1 MGGYGRIGR
10 VTIPARLA
18 PYKGVGHG
26 NSEGEIGIM
35 GQVEDTQRIQLD
47 GSGDTPDGPERHKK
61 HTGAIIA
68 AGVAVA
74 VLAAGG
80 VWWAV
85 ASHQTTQLA
94 QAQESCAQAADRL
107 RVAQNNYNALIN
119 GDEYKTAVAITAKQV
134 EDSETV
140 AVLAKDSQ
148 EQTPAMVAC
157 NVDGKSVLEHNA
169 GLIDK
174 NTSWYETH
182 TKTLDADV
190 RGVMESRDAKTLKD
204 AQTALGRKI
213 TDAKKLYD
221 ASKDKVKD
229 NKTRDALKKQ
239 LDAAGK
245 AKDGKDVQ
253 KIKDAQAGLDK
264 AMKTVNDSVKA
275 KTTADKKAAEEKARK
290 EAEAAAAAQAQAQ
303 ASSQAQ
309 QSYTAPQQSYTP
321 TYTAPAT
328 PQYTAPQAPQYTAPQ
343 QTAPVQPAAPS
354 QPSTGNG
361 AGGGPVSGGHGI
373 SGPCDAACQAE
384 AMKPIIR

>member
-1 MGGYGRIGR
+1 
-10 VTIPARLA
+10 
-18 PYKGVGHG
+18 
-26 NSEGEIGIM
+26 M

-47 GSGDTPDGPERHKK
+47 GSGDTPDGPARHKK

-107 RVAQNNYNALIN
+107 RVAQNTYNALIN
-119 GDEYKTAVAITAKQV
+119 GDEYKTAVKITAKQV

-157 NVDGKSVLEHNA
+157 NVDGKSALEHNA

-204 AQTALGRKI
+204 AQTALGKKI

-239 LDAAGK
+239 LDAADN

-264 AMKTVNDSVKA
+264 AMKQVNGSVKA
-275 KTTADKKAAEEKARK
+275 KSEADRKAAEEKARK
-290 EAEAAAAAQAQAQ
+290 EAEAAAAAQAQ

-321 TYTAPAT
+321 TYTAPAA
-328 PQYTAPQAPQYTAPQ
+328 PQYTAPSVPQYTAPQ
-343 QTAPVQPAAPS
+343 QTAPVQPVQPA
-354 QPSTGNG
+354 QPSKPNTGS
-361 AGGGPVSGGHGI
+361 GPVSGGHGCNEGNCSSTPDLGYI
-373 SGPCDAACQAE
+373 P
-384 AMKPIIR
+384 R

>member
-1 MGGYGRIGR
+1 
-10 VTIPARLA
+10 
-18 PYKGVGHG
+18 
-26 NSEGEIGIM
+26 M

-85 ASHQTTQLA
+85 ASHRDTQLA

-119 GDEYKTAVAITAKQV
+119 GDEYKTDVAVTDKQV

-157 NVDGKSVLEHNA
+157 NVDGKSALEHNA

-204 AQTALGRKI
+204 TQTALGRKI

-239 LDAAGK
+239 MDAAGN

-253 KIKDAQAGLDK
+253 KIKDAQAGLDR
-264 AMKTVNDSVKA
+264 AMKQVNASVKA
-275 KTTADKKAAEEKARK
+275 KSEADRKAAEEKARK
-290 EAEAAAAAQAQAQ
+290 EAEAAAAAQAQA
-303 ASSQAQ
+303 SSQA
-309 QSYTAPQQSYTP
+309 QQSYTP

-343 QTAPVQPAAPS
+343 QTAPVQPAQPA
-354 QPSTGNG
+354 QPSKPNTGS
-361 AGGGPVSGGHGI
+361 GPVSGGHGCNEGDCSDTPYLGYI
-373 SGPCDAACQAE
+373 P
-384 AMKPIIR
+384 R

>member
-1 MGGYGRIGR
+1 
-10 VTIPARLA
+10 
-18 PYKGVGHG
+18 
-26 NSEGEIGIM
+26 M

-119 GDEYKTAVAITAKQV
+119 GDAYKSAVKITAKQV
-134 EDSETV
+134 EDSKVVT
-140 AVLAKDSQ
+140 ALAKDS
-148 EQTPAMVAC
+148 EDEAPKMVAC
-157 NVDGKSVLEHNA
+157 NVDDKTALERNT

-204 AQTALGRKI
+204 AQDVLGRKI

-221 ASKDKVKD
+221 ASNGKVKD

-245 AKDGKDVQ
+245 LKDGKDVQ

-275 KTTADKKAAEEKARK
+275 KTTADKKAAEEKVRK

-328 PQYTAPQAPQYTAPQ
+328 PQYTAPSVPQYTAPQ
-343 QTAPVQPAAPS
+343 QTAPVQPAQPA
-354 QPSTGNG
+354 QPSKPNTGS
-361 AGGGPVSGGHGI
+361 GPVSGGHGCNEGDCSSTPDLGYI
-373 SGPCDAACQAE
+373 L
-384 AMKPIIR
+384 R

>member
-1 MGGYGRIGR
+1 MGGYGRIGW

-61 HTGAIIA
+61 HTGVIIA

-119 GDEYKTAVAITAKQV
+119 GDEYKTAVQVTDKQV

-148 EQTPAMVAC
+148 ERTPAMVAC
-157 NVDGKSVLEHNA
+157 NVDGKSALEHNA
-169 GLIDK
+169 ALIDK

-204 AQTALGRKI
+204 AQTALGKKI

-239 LDAAGK
+239 LDAAGN

-253 KIKDAQAGLDK
+253 KIKDAQTALDK
-264 AMKTVNDSVKA
+264 AMKTVNNSVKA
-275 KTTADKKAAEEKARK
+275 KQDADKKAAEEKARK
-290 EAEAAAAAQAQAQ
+290 EAEAQAAAQANA
-303 ASSQAQ
+303 QAQ
-309 QSYTAPQQSYTP
+309 QQYVAPQQSYTP
-321 TYTAPAT
+321 TYTAPQYTAPAA
-328 PQYTAPQAPQYTAPQ
+328 PQYTAPQQTTPQYTAPQ
-343 QTAPVQPAAPS
+343 QTAPKPAAPAAPS
-354 QPSTGNG
+354 TGGNS
-361 AGGGPVSGGHGI
+361 GGGPVSGGHGCG
-373 SGPCDAACQAE
+373 SLCTSTTDTYD
-384 AMKPIIR
+384 R

>member
-1 MGGYGRIGR
+1 MGGYGRIGW

-119 GDEYKTAVAITAKQV
+119 GDEYKSAVKITAKQV

-148 EQTPAMVAC
+148 ERTPAMVAC
-157 NVDGKSVLEHNA
+157 NVDGKSALEHNA
-169 GLIDK
+169 ALIDK

-239 LDAAGK
+239 LDAAGN

-264 AMKTVNDSVKA
+264 AMKQVNGSVKA
-275 KTTADKKAAEEKARK
+275 KSEADRKAAEEKARK
-290 EAEAAAAAQAQAQ
+290 EAEAAAAAQAQ

-321 TYTAPAT
+321 TYTAPAA
-328 PQYTAPQAPQYTAPQ
+328 PQYTAPSVPQYTAPQ
-343 QTAPVQPAAPS
+343 QTAPVQPAQPA
-354 QPSTGNG
+354 QPSKPNTGS
-361 AGGGPVSGGHGI
+361 GPVSGGHGCNEGDCGDTPYLGYI
-373 SGPCDAACQAE
+373 P
-384 AMKPIIR
+384 R

>member
-1 MGGYGRIGR
+1 
-10 VTIPARLA
+10 
-18 PYKGVGHG
+18 
-26 NSEGEIGIM
+26 M

-119 GDEYKTAVAITAKQV
+119 GDEYKTAVAVTDKQV

-157 NVDGKSVLEHNA
+157 NVNGKSALEHNA

-204 AQTALGRKI
+204 AQDALGRKI

-221 ASKDKVKD
+221 SSKDKVKD

-239 LDAAGK
+239 LDAAGN

-275 KTTADKKAAEEKARK
+275 KSEADRKAAEEKARK
-290 EAEAAAAAQAQAQ
+290 EAEAAAAAQVQAQ

-309 QSYTAPQQSYTP
+309 QSYTAPQQTYTP
-321 TYTAPAT
+321 TYTAPAA
-328 PQYTAPQAPQYTAPQ
+328 PQYTAPSVPQYTAPQ
-343 QTAPVQPAAPS
+343 QTTPKPAAPAAPS
-354 QPSTGNG
+354 TGGNS
-361 AGGGPVSGGHGI
+361 GGGPVSGGHGCNEGNCSSTPDLGYI
-373 SGPCDAACQAE
+373 P
-384 AMKPIIR
+384 R